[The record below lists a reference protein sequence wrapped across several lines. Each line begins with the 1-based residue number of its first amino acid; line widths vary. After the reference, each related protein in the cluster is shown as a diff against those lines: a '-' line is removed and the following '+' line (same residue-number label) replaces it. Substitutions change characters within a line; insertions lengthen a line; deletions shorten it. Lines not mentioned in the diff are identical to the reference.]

1 MRRATACKGFTKNI
15 LPSYCGERGTEID
28 NFKREERN
36 AREKE
41 RSFRHCT

>member
-28 NFKREERN
+28 NFKREYINKSEGKFY
-36 AREKE
+36 ASK
-41 RSFRHCT
+41 